1 MITDTEIKI
10 KGFRVLLEALGE
22 VEAERF
28 ISLIMKEPFD
38 YTKWQR
44 NLLNDKTVSEISGSA
59 MRMRREAEESERKQ

>member
-22 VEAERF
+22 IEAERF

-59 MRMRREAEESERKQ
+59 MRLRRAAEESERKQ

>member
-10 KGFRVLLEALGE
+10 KGLRVLLEALGE

-28 ISLIMKEPFD
+28 ISLVMQEPFD

-44 NLLNDKTVSEISGSA
+44 ALLIDKTVREISDSA
-59 MRMRREAEESERKQ
+59 MRLRREAGQTGTKQ